1 MRKLFHFDSPPG
13 EYTSEA
19 CVVSCFDARFDLA
32 LRKFL
37 KRRGITAPDHI
48 KIAGAAKS
56 LASPPDEAARGFV
69 LDQMRLSLRRH
80 GARRAILFIHTN
92 CGAYNGSYDTAF
104 LTRELNQAAACVRA
118 AIPEMSVES
127 YLMDFE
133 GVWEADGAE

>member
-1 MRKLFHFDSPPG
+1 MHKVFHFDSPPG

-37 KRRGITAPDHI
+37 KRRGIAAPDHI

-56 LASPPDEAARGFV
+56 LASPPDEAARAFV
-69 LDQMRLSLRRH
+69 LDQMRTSMRRH
-80 GARRAILFIHTN
+80 GTRRAILFIHTD
-92 CGAYNGSYDTAF
+92 CGAYQGNADKAF
-104 LTRELNQAAACVRA
+104 LTEELGRAAACVREA
-118 AIPEMSVES
+118 LPGLAVES

-133 GVWEADGAE
+133 GVWEVGGAG